1 MHTRGPDG
9 CGTPAALPIPLWP
22 RYALSLI
29 AAEVAYGDMSTL
41 QRFRGRISASVSG
54 LFSHGEMPLQH
65 TADHPGDAGL
75 CGPGSVSWKAIGD
88 VSVFVGAIRALLVQA
103 AHPEAVAGV
112 DDHSRYHDDPM
123 GRLNRTAYYVTAAT
137 FGAMPEVEG
146 AVERVRE
153 AHRGVSGTSHR
164 GLAYDAG
171 MPELAA
177 WVHNTLTESFLVAY
191 REFGPGLTEAEAD
204 RFVVEQSQVGAML
217 GAAPIPQTAAGLH
230 DWVRTHPALAA
241 SPGMQTA
248 VDFLRQPPLPA
259 RQRLGYAVLMQGA
272 VATMPPE
279 LTGMLGLRAR
289 RGGRLAAAALVRF
302 LRWGMR
308 NSPSWRAA
316 LDRCGAPYDPSKF
329 RERT

>member
-1 MHTRGPDG
+1 
-9 CGTPAALPIPLWP
+9 
-22 RYALSLI
+22 
-29 AAEVAYGDMSTL
+29 MSAL

-54 LFSHGEMPLQH
+54 LFSHGEMPLLH

-88 VSVFVGAIRALLVQA
+88 VSVFVGAIRALLIQA

-112 DDHSRYHDDPM
+112 EDHSRYRDDPM

-137 FGAMPEVEG
+137 FGSMPEVEE
-146 AVERVRE
+146 AVERVRD

-191 REFGPGLTEAEAD
+191 WEFGLGLTEAEAD
-204 RFVVEQSQVGAML
+204 QFVVEQSKVGAML
-217 GAAPIPQTAAGLH
+217 GAAPPPQTAAQLQE
-230 DWVRTHPALAA
+230 WVRTHPALAA
-241 SPGMQTA
+241 SPGMHAA
-248 VDFLRQPPLPA
+248 VDFLRRPPLAA
-259 RQRLGYAVLMQGA
+259 RHRLGYAILMQGA
-272 VATMPPE
+272 VATIPRE
-279 LTGMLGLRAR
+279 LTRVLGLKPRP
-289 RGGRLAAAALVRF
+289 GGRLAAATLLRI

>member
-1 MHTRGPDG
+1 M
-9 CGTPAALPIPLWP
+9 AAL
-22 RYALSLI
+22 
-29 AAEVAYGDMSTL
+29 
-41 QRFRGRISASVSG
+41 QRLRGRLSASVSG
-54 LFSHGEMPLQH
+54 LFSQGEMPLQR
-65 TADHPGDAGL
+65 TADYPGDAGL

-88 VSVFVGAIRALLVQA
+88 VSVFVGAIRALLIQA

-112 DDHSRYHDDPM
+112 DDHSRYRDDPM

-137 FGAMPEVEG
+137 FGAMPEVDQ
-146 AVERVRE
+146 AVERVRA

-217 GAAPIPQTAAGLH
+217 GAAPIPQTAAELH
-230 DWVRTHPALAA
+230 TWVRTHPALEP

-248 VDFLRQPPLPA
+248 VDFLRRPPLPA
-259 RQRLGYAVLMQGA
+259 RQRLGYAMLMQGA

-279 LTGMLGLRAR
+279 LTGVLGLRAR
-289 RGGRLAAAALVRF
+289 PGGRLAAAALVRF
-302 LRWGMR
+302 LRWGLR

-329 RERT
+329 REMP

>member
-1 MHTRGPDG
+1 
-9 CGTPAALPIPLWP
+9 
-22 RYALSLI
+22 
-29 AAEVAYGDMSTL
+29 MSTL

-54 LFSHGEMPLQH
+54 LFSQGEMPLQN
-65 TADHPGDAGL
+65 TADYPGDAGL

-88 VSVFVGAIRALLVQA
+88 VSVFVGAIRALLIQA

-112 DDHSRYHDDPM
+112 DDYSRYRDDPM

-137 FGAMPEVEG
+137 FGAMPEVDE

-164 GLAYDAG
+164 GLAYNAG

-191 REFGPGLTEAEAD
+191 RDFGLGLTETEAD
-204 RFVVEQSQVGAML
+204 QFVVEQSTVGAML
-217 GAAPIPQTAAGLH
+217 SAAPLPQTAAQLH
-230 DWVRTHPALAA
+230 EWVRTHPALAA
-241 SPGMQTA
+241 SPGMEAA
-248 VDFLRQPPLPA
+248 VDFLRRPPLAA
-259 RQRLGYAVLMQGA
+259 RHRLGYAMLMQGA
-272 VATMPPE
+272 VATIPPE
-279 LTGMLGLRAR
+279 ITEVLGLKPRP
-289 RGGRLAAAALVRF
+289 GGRLAAATLLQI
-302 LRWGMR
+302 LRWGLR

-316 LDRCGAPYDPSKF
+316 LERCGAPYDPSKF